1 LFEPINVL
9 MACSDPGQ
17 FFGYDVTPVKDL
29 TAKVGA
35 LYKSIQPPGHPMTD
49 FDERDL
55 VRYALMAGFAEVSL
69 ELQVSVKARKEPFP
83 WERFLRTSGNP
94 LVPAFG
100 EALDRALSP
109 HEAAELTGYLRPLVE
124 SGTGLERMALAYLA
138 AVRE

>member
-1 LFEPINVL
+1 
-9 MACSDPGQ
+9 
-17 FFGYDVTPVKDL
+17 
-29 TAKVGA
+29 
-35 LYKSIQPPGHPMTD
+35 MTD

-55 VRYALMAGFAEVSL
+55 VRYALKAGFAEVSL

-109 HEAAELTGYLRPLVE
+109 HEARRAHRVSQAARRVGDRAGAH
-124 SGTGLERMALAYLA
+124 GTRLPGRRQGVAHCVACG
-138 AVRE
+138 